1 MQYQNNAIRYR
12 REILIRI
19 ARAFFNDTLAA
30 DINHIPYRM
39 RPKDDE
45 ALRCCI
51 YKDRAVLRL
60 RCLAALGF
68 STEEEQDDSTPLAD
82 YVQRAMTREQPTGPV
97 MTVLD
102 IACKGCVR
110 SRYYVTDACQGCL
123 ARPCAIN
130 CPREAISFH
139 NGRSVIDPEQCIDCG
154 KCQQVC
160 PYHAITKVPVPCEE
174 SCPVNA
180 IVKDRT
186 GHAKIDF
193 EKCISCGR
201 CMRACPFGAV
211 MEKSQLID
219 VLRALREGKK
229 LVAMLAPAIAG
240 QFPGELEQIAQAFRE
255 LGFSRIVEVAGGA
268 DITTRKE
275 AAEFTERMAHGQKMM
290 TTSCC
295 PAYIETVRRHVKEL
309 QPFVS
314 ETRTPMHYTAEA
326 VKREEPDAITV
337 FIGPCVAK
345 RKEGFDDPLV
355 DYVLT
360 FEEAGSLLVAKDIE
374 VCLLDGV
381 ALENPPSAQGRGFA
395 VTGGVAAAVAAFA
408 GPDAGVRPVSVNGL
422 SSKALK
428 LLKIYACGNCPG
440 NLIEVMACE
449 GGCVGGAGVVAA
461 SNYAAR
467 EVAKVCAKSADLKTD
482 PAQAD

>member
-1 MQYQNNAIRYR
+1 MQYQNNAIRFR
-12 REILIRI
+12 REILIRV
-19 ARAFFNDTLAA
+19 ARAYLEGTLEKDA
-30 DINHIPYRM
+30 DLIPYRM
-39 RPKDDE
+39 RPKDEE

-68 STEEEQDDSTPLAD
+68 STEDEHDDSTPLAH
-82 YVQRAMTREQPTGPV
+82 YVRAALTRTRPTGPV

-123 ARPCAIN
+123 ARPCALN
-130 CPREAISFH
+130 CPRDAISFH
-139 NGRSVIDPEQCIDCG
+139 NGRSVIDPEKCIDCG
-154 KCQQVC
+154 KCREVC

-180 IVKDRT
+180 IVKDRA
-186 GHAKIDF
+186 GHAKIDYD
-193 EKCISCGR
+193 KCISCGR
-201 CMRACPFGAV
+201 CMRTCPFGAV
-211 MEKSQLID
+211 MEKSQIVD
-219 VLRALREGKK
+219 VLRALAEGKK
-229 LVAMLAPAIAG
+229 LVAMVAPAIAG
-240 QFPGELEQIAQAFRE
+240 QFPGELEQIAQAFHE
-255 LGFSRIVEVAGGA
+255 LGFSRVVEVAWGA
-268 DITTRKE
+268 DMTTRKE
-275 AAEFTERMAHGQKMM
+275 AAEFKERMEHGQKMM

-295 PAYIETVRRHVKEL
+295 PAYIETVRRHITEL

-326 VKREEPDAITV
+326 VKKDDPDAITV

-395 VTGGVAAAVAAFA
+395 VTGGVAAAVEAYA
-408 GPDAGVRPVSVNGL
+408 GPEAGVKAVSVNGL
-422 SSKALK
+422 NTKALH
-428 LLKIYACGNCPG
+428 LLKAYACGTCPG
-440 NLIEVMACE
+440 NLVEVMACE

-467 EVAKVCAKSADLKTD
+467 EVAKVCAKSAGIKDL
-482 PAQAD
+482 PAR